1 MQLTRKASLLL
12 PQSSILAP
20 FTSSTVSLHPQL
32 IKMNPGLI
40 LIPIISAFIGY
51 FTNWIAIKMLFH
63 PREPFRFLGMTIQ
76 GIFPKR
82 QQQFG
87 EKLGKLVSDEFLS
100 FKDIEQKI
108 TSPSNLEKILPVVE
122 QHIDSFLH
130 DKLPKSFPML
140 SMFIGEKTI
149 STLKTA
155 FLEELTEL
163 FPILMHQYVNT
174 LQKELDLE
182 HIVEQKVR
190 EFSSD
195 KLENILY
202 QIMAKEFRF
211 VEVLGGVVGFVI
223 GVIQVLITLFFLT

>member
-1 MQLTRKASLLL
+1 
-12 PQSSILAP
+12 
-20 FTSSTVSLHPQL
+20 
-32 IKMNPGLI
+32 MNIGLV
-40 LIPIISAFIGY
+40 LIPLISAFIGY

-63 PREPFRFLGMTIQ
+63 PREPLRFLGMTIQ

-100 FKDIEQKI
+100 FSDIEQKI
-108 TSPSNLEKILPVVE
+108 ANPGNLEKILPLVD
-122 QHIDSFLH
+122 QHIDGFLH
-130 DKLPKSFPML
+130 NKLPKAFPML

-149 STLKTA
+149 NTMKSA
-155 FLEELTEL
+155 FMEELQEL

-174 LQKELDLE
+174 LQKDLDLE

-190 EFSSD
+190 AFSSD
-195 KLENILY
+195 KLESILY

-211 VEVLGGVVGFVI
+211 VEVLGAVLGFVI
-223 GVIQVLITLFFLT
+223 GFIQVLLTFLFM

>member
-1 MQLTRKASLLL
+1 
-12 PQSSILAP
+12 
-20 FTSSTVSLHPQL
+20 
-32 IKMNPGLI
+32 MNPSFI
-40 LIPIISAFIGY
+40 LIPVISAFIGY

-63 PREPFRFLGMTIQ
+63 PREPFRFLGMSIQ

-130 DKLPKSFPML
+130 NKLPKSFPML

-149 STLKTA
+149 NTLKTA
-155 FLEELTEL
+155 FLEELTDL

-195 KLENILY
+195 KLESILY

-211 VEVLGGVVGFVI
+211 VEVLGGVVGFII
-223 GVIQVLITLFFLT
+223 GVIQVLITMFFLS

>member
-1 MQLTRKASLLL
+1 
-12 PQSSILAP
+12 
-20 FTSSTVSLHPQL
+20 
-32 IKMNPGLI
+32 MNPGYI

-63 PREPFRFLGMTIQ
+63 PREPFRFMGMTIQ

-130 DKLPKSFPML
+130 NKLPKSFPML

-149 STLKTA
+149 NTLKTA

-211 VEVLGGVVGFVI
+211 VEVLGGVVGFII
-223 GVIQVLITLFFLT
+223 GVIQVLITMFFLS

>member
-1 MQLTRKASLLL
+1 
-12 PQSSILAP
+12 
-20 FTSSTVSLHPQL
+20 
-32 IKMNPGLI
+32 MNPGLI
-40 LIPIISAFIGY
+40 LIPLISAFIGY

-63 PREPFRFLGMTIQ
+63 PREPYRFLGITVQ

-108 TSPSNLEKILPVVE
+108 TSPSNLEKILPMVD

-130 DKLPKSFPML
+130 EKLPKSFPML

-149 STLKTA
+149 NTLKTA
-155 FLEELTEL
+155 FLEELTAL
-163 FPILMHQYVNT
+163 FPILMHQYVNSM
-174 LQKELDLE
+174 QKELDLE

-195 KLENILY
+195 KLETILY
-202 QIMAKEFRF
+202 QIMAKEFKF
-211 VEVLGGVVGFVI
+211 VEILGGILGFLI
-223 GVIQVLITLFFLT
+223 GVFQVVITILFI

>member
-1 MQLTRKASLLL
+1 VPPETCQLQ
-12 PQSSILAP
+12 P
-20 FTSSTVSLHPQL
+20 VSLRSNP
-32 IKMNPGLI
+32 IIMNPSYI
-40 LIPIISAFIGY
+40 LIPLISAFIGY

-63 PREPFRFLGMTIQ
+63 PREPFRFLGMSIQ

-130 DKLPKSFPML
+130 NKLPKSFPML

-149 STLKTA
+149 NTLKTA

-195 KLENILY
+195 KLESILY

-211 VEVLGGVVGFVI
+211 VEVLGGVVGFII
-223 GVIQVLITLFFLT
+223 GVIQVLITMFFLS